1 MKESKD
7 IKKVIESYPDYL
19 VIDIH
24 EILVAFQNNNQ
35 KEVERLVS
43 DVYRTDYG
51 KIILTTDAFIKRNK
65 LEKQNEEKKMELGNK
80 GYSIGATEFLA
91 GLLTCGFDKE
101 LDWDALETFSKQ
113 YFAMSDEEKNRIQ
126 SETKEEAKRNTKRVL
141 KEICKIIIYIS
152 SITSAISFVF
162 YISNIVEHLNP
173 LIGWIIQIIS
183 IIPLLFV
190 QFFLYDR
197 LFVQK
202 K

>member
-1 MKESKD
+1 MKECKD

-24 EILVAFQNNNQ
+24 EILVAFQNSNQ
-35 KEVERLVS
+35 KEVERLIS

-51 KIILTTDAFIKRNK
+51 KIILTTEAFIKRNK

-113 YFAMSDEEKNRIQ
+113 YFAMSDEEKERIKL
-126 SETKEEAKRNTKRVL
+126 EKRNEKRERIEHFFSEMCTPL
-141 KEICKIIIYIS
+141 EIPFPLSFIFRLIFLIL
-152 SITSAISFVF
+152 SIC
-162 YISNIVEHLNP
+162 
-173 LIGWIIQIIS
+173 WIICMVGAIIA
-183 IIPLLFV
+183 IPAFWILSSLGLV
-190 QFFLYDR
+190 
-197 LFVQK
+197 
-202 K
+202 